1 MPDAKIPPGLETRGR
16 RLWAS
21 LLAQDSDL
29 EDETNPMREVALQAC
44 RTADRL
50 DDLDRV
56 LTGRAECW
64 VTFEERFSGTEVLVK
79 LDGALSEERQQSQA
93 MARLISALRL
103 PDEATGK
110 KPQRR
115 QLRGVQKPSSVAAVT
130 PLERA
135 RAKSGA

>member
-1 MPDAKIPPGLETRGR
+1 MPDAKTPDGLSSRGA
-16 RLWAS
+16 RLWLS
-21 LLAQDSDL
+21 LLAQDSLL

-50 DDLDRV
+50 EDIDSEIASAEDR
-56 LTGRAECW
+56 LRLLA
-64 VTFEERFSGTEVLVK
+64 
-79 LDGALSEERQQSQA
+79 EERQQSQA

-115 QLRGVQKPSSVAAVT
+115 QLRGVQKPSSVSS
-130 PLERA
+130 LDRMREQ
-135 RAKSGA
+135 SQGA